1 MNAKKRIGIV
11 GFGGI
16 CNGAHLVGY
25 EECRDIAEITAV
37 CDNDPAKL
45 ALAKEKLGLD
55 DSRLFLD
62 YNDLIASGLV
72 DAIDICT
79 PNDIHCKAAM
89 AAVKAGLDF
98 SIEKP
103 VGLNFS
109 EVKELYEAA
118 EAKGTKTFVCLSYRY
133 MAPMRYM
140 RQIVS
145 DGKIGAARHIN
156 ITYYKDSGLWEGRR
170 LEWRFDK
177 KRAGTGVLGD
187 LGVHLLDTV
196 RFLGEEFDG
205 LFAQTGI
212 TVKERQ
218 ALESDEILPVTTDD
232 WCYGGYGQIA
242 HGAYPAQ
249 VDEEGASTVS
259 LYLPARTAVVLK
271 EGTRRKV
278 EVKKPKAEA
287 AVETEAA
294 ESAETAEQAE

>member
-1 MNAKKRIGIV
+1 
-11 GFGGI
+11 
-16 CNGAHLVGY
+16 
-25 EECRDIAEITAV
+25 
-37 CDNDPAKL
+37 
-45 ALAKEKLGLD
+45 
-55 DSRLFLD
+55 
-62 YNDLIASGLV
+62 
-72 DAIDICT
+72 
-79 PNDIHCKAAM
+79 M

-232 WCYGGYGQIA
+232 WCYINGMTRSGATVQMGISRVSTTIKNFIEFEVIGTAGRIKYSVGIDGNGMVDKTPRLVACFEGGEPTLLDVPKEYETVQSRAFVNTLFGIN
-242 HGAYPAQ
+242 
-249 VDEEGASTVS
+249 DNCASS
-259 LYLPARTAVVLK
+259 LK
-271 EGTRRKV
+271 EGLECQKLL
-278 EVKKPKAEA
+278 EACELSDKAKRYIKIDEI
-287 AVETEAA
+287 
-294 ESAETAEQAE
+294 